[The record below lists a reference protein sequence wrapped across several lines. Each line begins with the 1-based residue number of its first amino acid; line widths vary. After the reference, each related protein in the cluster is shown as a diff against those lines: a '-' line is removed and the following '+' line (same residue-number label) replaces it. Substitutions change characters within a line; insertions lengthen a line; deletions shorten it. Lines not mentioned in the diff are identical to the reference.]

1 MTFTLRYDPGVC
13 QSGALI
19 AFTGI
24 TVMKPNNWYF
34 ISFFPI
40 NTIPLGYTIFNPSYY
55 YMRPI
60 NEEPNGYT
68 VYTYGKF
75 LTNHNLDNST
85 SSIIELS
92 IYDANEKSIFTTGDI
107 PLYRERCHVKCGNLC
122 TEQGSYN
129 LANEITPRIPSS
141 TPTNTPTPTPTPSI
155 TPTISITPS
164 ITPTNTVTPS
174 YTPTET
180 PTVTPSVTETPT
192 ITPSVTESPT
202 VTPSV
207 TETPTETPTPT
218 PTPTPENP

>member
-40 NTIPLGYTIFNPSYY
+40 NSIPLGYAILDPPYY

-60 NEEPNGYT
+60 NEEPQGYT

-75 LTNHNLDNST
+75 LTNLNLDNST
-85 SSIIELS
+85 SNIIELS
-92 IYDANEKSIFTTGDI
+92 IYDANDKAIFTTGDI
-107 PLYRERCHVKCGNLC
+107 PLYRERCHIKCGNLC

-129 LANEITPRIPSS
+129 LANEITPRIPSQ

-155 TPTISITPS
+155 TPTISLTAS
-164 ITPTNTVTPS
+164 ITPTITLSPSVSPTETPTA
-174 YTPTET
+174 TPTPTITPTLTET
-180 PTVTPSVTETPT
+180 PTVTPTATET
-192 ITPSVTESPT
+192 S
-202 VTPSV
+202 
-207 TETPTETPTPT
+207 TPTPT
-218 PTPTPENP
+218 PSSTSAGL